1 MKRLIAAAV
10 CLGLMWAFPAFGAG
24 LKVAQGT
31 ITTKVIDR
39 NPVDHVQTFPASEG
53 VLYCFTRITGAS
65 ADTTVTHVW
74 YREGKE
80 MARVVLP
87 VRSADWRTWSSKRIL
102 PQWTGRWKVEI
113 LDSDENLLQTIT
125 FTVVKG

>member
-1 MKRLIAAAV
+1 
-10 CLGLMWAFPAFGAG
+10 
-24 LKVAQGT
+24 
-31 ITTKVIDR
+31 
-39 NPVDHVQTFPASEG
+39 
-53 VLYCFTRITGAS
+53 
-65 ADTTVTHVW
+65 
-74 YREGKE
+74 

-87 VRSADWRTWSSKRIL
+87 VRSADWRTWTSKRIL